1 MDMKCCQSCGMP
13 MGDTDEKYGLEKD
26 GTKSKD
32 YCSFCYENGE
42 FKQEL
47 TLEQMKDVLVPFML
61 EYNSA
66 MKEEDARAMLGKVL
80 PNLKR
85 WQ

>member
-1 MDMKCCQSCGMP
+1 MNQCQSCGMP

-32 YCSFCYENGE
+32 FCSFCYENGE
-42 FKQEL
+42 FKHNV
-47 TLEQMKDVLVPFML
+47 TLNEMMDMLLPFML
-61 EYNSA
+61 QHNSNL
-66 MKEEDARAMLGKVL
+66 KEEDARNMLNQHL

-85 WQ
+85 WK